1 VIGNATVFGQFLGDL
16 SLPDHFIEFGTPV
29 NIYITALS
37 GINILPLMMGFIFF
51 VQQKYMSP
59 PPSPN
64 MTDEQKQ
71 QQKIMKIMMVVLFP
85 VMLFQAPSGLTLYI
99 LTSSSIGIIE
109 GRRIRKLVDKMDF
122 SAKPIPEKAKK
133 AGSGKTK
140 DRMAKMY
147 AEKLA
152 EAKAKRDRKAK
163 GPPKNY
169 KKRDP

>member
-1 VIGNATVFGQFLGDL
+1 
-16 SLPDHFIEFGTPV
+16 
-29 NIYITALS
+29 
-37 GINILPLMMGFIFF
+37 MMGFIFF
-51 VQQKYMSP
+51 LQQKYMSP
-59 PPSPN
+59 PPSPT

-163 GPPKNY
+163 GPKKNY